1 LYFFIIDVQ
10 NATIKQVCCAFAPI
24 SPTIAYHTLLTQLEI
39 GDYLDPR
46 PKPSSSYPSWES
58 VQNHNFSIVDESHA
72 KELLLGI
79 GKWEIHL
86 TSLEC
91 LLMVTESF
99 GNSCRQ
105 KNDLVAKKLVSL
117 AKCRYAIIIFDAW
130 RRWAAFLLQERL
142 DKKKPVQN
150 SSELYLLISILNLI
164 TDCGVVKSAKNLNA
178 LKERGLDWEL
188 GIQEVS

>member
-1 LYFFIIDVQ
+1 M
-10 NATIKQVCCAFAPI
+10 
-24 SPTIAYHTLLTQLEI
+24 LTQLEI

-46 PKPSSSYPSWES
+46 PKPSSSYSSWES
-58 VQNHNFSIVDESHA
+58 VQNYDFLIADEVKA

-79 GKWEIHL
+79 ENWKVHI

-99 GNSCRQ
+99 GNSCRWN
-105 KNDLVAKKLVSL
+105 NDLVAKKLVSL
-117 AKCRYAIIIFDAW
+117 AKSRYAIIIFDDW

-142 DKKKPVQN
+142 DTKKPVQN
-150 SSELYLLISILNLI
+150 TPELYLLISILNLI
-164 TDCGVVKSAKNLNA
+164 TDCVVVKSAKNLDA
-178 LKERGLDWEL
+178 LKERGLDWER

>member
-1 LYFFIIDVQ
+1 V
-10 NATIKQVCCAFAPI
+10 
-24 SPTIAYHTLLTQLEI
+24 LTQLEI
-39 GDYLDPR
+39 GDYLDPQ
-46 PKPSSSYPSWES
+46 PKPSGTSKPSSGYSSWES
-58 VQNHNFSIVDESHA
+58 VQNYDFSIADEVKA
-72 KELLLGI
+72 KELLLSI

-105 KNDLVAKKLVSL
+105 KNDQVAKKLVSL
-117 AKCRYAIIIFDAW
+117 AKSRYAIIIFDAW

-142 DKKKPVQN
+142 DTKKPVQN
-150 SSELYLLISILNLI
+150 TPELYLLISILNLI
-164 TDCGVVKSAKNLNA
+164 TDCEVVKSAKNLDA

-188 GIQEVS
+188 GIREVS